1 MYTNCLEENQLV
13 DVLDAAR
20 GNVRAPLVILP
31 VSFLTLLR
39 QILSQHSNNTVSLTF
54 TQLGAVNGLHLLGST
69 RGMLPIGPN
78 GIPAFDT
85 VRPSRFTKAVADS
98 FLPYNYSLDLQGIYS
113 NVSCSYATD
122 SPVNFGALYPPLQY
136 VYQFNGTCLPGQ
148 DFLGSPPWAAL
159 TTNHA
164 LGFWACET
172 STSGDAYNVYLR
184 GGNKYNASIGNIT
197 CIVKPVQPAV
207 FKLDYIGKLGA
218 FNSAETA
225 ISTSSGT
232 STELV
237 RRAVGALGSV
247 CSLFHTLGI
256 SNLMFSF
263 SYIDHLGSTKSA
275 IEPSSGV
282 SFHFRH

>member
-1 MYTNCLEENQLV
+1 
-13 DVLDAAR
+13 
-20 GNVRAPLVILP
+20 
-31 VSFLTLLR
+31 
-39 QILSQHSNNTVSLTF
+39 
-54 TQLGAVNGLHLLGST
+54 
-69 RGMLPIGPN
+69 MLPIGPN

-85 VRPSRFTKAVADS
+85 VLRSRFTQAAADS
-98 FLPYNYSLDLQGIYS
+98 FLSYNYSLDLQGIYS

-122 SPVNFGALYPPLQY
+122 SPVNFGRRYPPLNY
-136 VYQFNGTCLPGQ
+136 VYQFNGTCPPGQ
-148 DFLGSPPWAAL
+148 EFLVN
-159 TTNHA
+159 TTWLGLGTYHA
-164 LGFWACET
+164 LGFWACNT

-184 GGNKYNASIGNIT
+184 GGNDYNASIGNIT
-197 CIVKPVQPAV
+197 CTVKPVQPAV

-218 FNSAETA
+218 FNSTETA

-237 RRAVGALGSV
+237 RRAIEALGSV
-247 CSLFHTLGI
+247 RGLFHTFDI

-275 IEPSSGV
+275 NEPSSGV

>member
-13 DVLDAAR
+13 DVLEAAR
-20 GNVRAPLVILP
+20 GNVRVPLVILP

-39 QILSQHSNNTVSLTF
+39 QILSHLPNNTVSLTF

-85 VRPSRFTKAVADS
+85 VLPSRFTEAAANS
-98 FLPYNYSLDLQGIYS
+98 FLSYNYSLDLQGIYS

-122 SPVNFGALYPPLQY
+122 TRVIFSSVNPPSPY
-136 VYQFNGTCLPGQ
+136 VYQFNGTCPPGQ
-148 DFLGSPPWAAL
+148 EFLGDPEWMAL
-159 TTNHA
+159 TTYHA

-184 GGNKYNASIGNIT
+184 GGTKYKASIGNIT

-218 FNSAETA
+218 FNSTETA

-237 RRAVGALGSV
+237 RRAVVTLGDV
-247 CSLFHTLGI
+247 RGLFHTLGI

-263 SYIDHLGSTKSA
+263 SYIDHLGNTK
-275 IEPSSGV
+275 
-282 SFHFRH
+282 